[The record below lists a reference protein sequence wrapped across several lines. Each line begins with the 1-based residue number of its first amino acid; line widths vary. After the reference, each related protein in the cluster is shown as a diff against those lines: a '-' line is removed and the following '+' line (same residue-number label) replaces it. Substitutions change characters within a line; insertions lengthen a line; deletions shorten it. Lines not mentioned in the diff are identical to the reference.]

1 VWNKVDLLSPVTRE
15 EAEAV
20 ARFRTPQPVLMSAV
34 TGEGVERLL
43 DTIDAKLGA
52 ADEVMTL
59 TLPANQGRL
68 LAWMHENADVLA
80 QETGDDGAIV
90 TRVRIAS
97 EKKMRLIRQLRDAGL
112 PVP

>member
-1 VWNKVDLLSPVTRE
+1 
-15 EAEAV
+15 
-20 ARFRTPQPVLMSAV
+20 M
-34 TGEGVERLL
+34 TGEGVDRLL

-52 ADEVMTL
+52 GDEVMTL

>member
-1 VWNKVDLLSPVTRE
+1 
-15 EAEAV
+15 
-20 ARFRTPQPVLMSAV
+20 MSAV
-34 TGEGVERLL
+34 TGEGVGRLL

-52 ADEVMTL
+52 GDEVMTL
-59 TLPANQGRL
+59 TLPADQGRL

-80 QETGDDGAIV
+80 QESGEDGAIV

-97 EKKMRLIRQLRDAGL
+97 ETKMRLIRHLRDAGL